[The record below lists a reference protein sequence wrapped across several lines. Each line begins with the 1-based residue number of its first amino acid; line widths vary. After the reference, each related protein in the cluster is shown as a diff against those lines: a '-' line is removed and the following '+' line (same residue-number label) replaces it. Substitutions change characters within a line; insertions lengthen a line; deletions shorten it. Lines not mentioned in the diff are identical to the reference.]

1 MKKKVWEV
9 TVKDNPNR
17 AVMGENDE
25 FYTTDTEAFLVFNL
39 QDEGFYPESAIL
51 TLENRNDGSLKSEE
65 VEVTNGVIQWE
76 MPERYIEHSGNW
88 QVQLVYEQM
97 KGDVPEKYT
106 SGIMAFTVNS
116 HIKDKKKPKLVEIE
130 NWEKFIR
137 EGTELIETW
146 KESER
151 ERTDTFDSW
160 DKVMDGVIPK
170 ATMTNPGIVGLVEE
184 DYESDLRENREF
196 IRYNQYDIY
205 NADFLYGELT
215 EILDIIDTKED
226 TLTPG
231 ENISIDENNV
241 ISAIGTIYD
250 DAEIRSLIDNKA
262 DKQDLISHLATTDT
276 DGLMSSTDK
285 TKLDGI
291 ETGAE
296 KNTITSVQGRTGTVT
311 ISKSD
316 VGLGNV
322 NNVAITSAQVTK
334 LNELNYTK
342 AMTQE
347 QYDALSTA
355 EKNRTDVWYGI
366 YE

>member
-1 MKKKVWEV
+1 MKRKVWEIA
-9 TVKDNPNR
+9 VKDNPNR

-39 QDEGFYPESAIL
+39 QDEGFYPESAML

-88 QVQLVYEQM
+88 LVQLVYEQM
-97 KGDVPEKYT
+97 KGDILEKYT
-106 SGIMAFTVNS
+106 SGVMAFTVNS
-116 HIKDKKKPKLVEIE
+116 HIKDNKKPKLVEIE

-146 KESER
+146 ERQEGAREESER
-151 ERTDTFDSW
+151 ERAETFESWGKVIDDT
-160 DKVMDGVIPK
+160 
-170 ATMTNPGIVGLVEE
+170 
-184 DYESDLRENREF
+184 
-196 IRYNQYDIY
+196 IY
-205 NADFLYGELT
+205 NYT
-215 EILDIIDTKED
+215 EIR
-226 TLTPG
+226 
-231 ENISIDENNV
+231 N
-241 ISAIGTIYD
+241 
-250 DAEIRSLIDNKA
+250 LIDNKA
-262 DKQDLISHLATTDT
+262 DKQDLVSHLATTDT

-296 KNTITSVQGRTGTVT
+296 KNTITSVQGRTGAVT

-342 AMTQE
+342 AMTQA

-366 YE
+366 YEE

>member
-1 MKKKVWEV
+1 MKRKAWVI
-9 TVKDNPNR
+9 TLRDNPNR
-17 AVMGENDE
+17 IFMVENDD
-25 FYTTDTEAFLVFNL
+25 FYTTDTEAFLEFNL
-39 QDEGFYPESAIL
+39 KDEGFYPESAML

-65 VEVTNGVIQWE
+65 VEVIDGDIRWE
-76 MPERYIEHSGNW
+76 MPERYIEHPGNW
-88 QVQLVYEQM
+88 SVQLVYEQM

-106 SGIMAFTVNS
+106 SGVMTFTVNS
-116 HIKDKKKPKLVEIE
+116 HIKDKKKPRLVEIE
-130 NWEKFIR
+130 SWEKFIR

-146 KESER
+146 ERQEGARVESDR
-151 ERTDTFDSW
+151 ERAETFESW
-160 DKVMDGVIPK
+160 GK
-170 ATMTNPGIVGLVEE
+170 
-184 DYESDLRENREF
+184 
-196 IRYNQYDIY
+196 
-205 NADFLYGELT
+205 
-215 EILDIIDTKED
+215 IIDDTKVRGLIDNKAD

-231 ENISIDENNV
+231 ENISIDDDNV
-241 ISAIGTIYD
+241 ISATDTIYD
-250 DAEIRSLIDNKA
+250 DTEVRGLIDNKA
-262 DKQDLISHLATTDT
+262 DKQDLISHLVTTDT

-322 NNVAITSAQVTK
+322 NNVAITRAQIAK

-342 AMTQE
+342 AMTQA

>member
-1 MKKKVWEV
+1 MKRKVWYL
-9 TVKDNPNR
+9 TVKDNSDGI
-17 AVMGENDE
+17 VMIENDD

-39 QDEGFYPESAIL
+39 KDEGFYPESAML
-51 TLENRNDGSLKSEE
+51 TLENRNDGSLKCEE
-65 VEVTNGVIQWE
+65 VEVIDGDIRWE

-88 QVQLVYEQM
+88 SVQLVYEQM

-106 SGIMAFTVNS
+106 SGVMAFTVNG
-116 HIKDKKKPKLVEIE
+116 HIKDKKKPRLVEIE

-146 KESER
+146 ERQEGARVESDR
-151 ERTDTFDSW
+151 ERAETFESW
-160 DKVMDGVIPK
+160 GK
-170 ATMTNPGIVGLVEE
+170 
-184 DYESDLRENREF
+184 
-196 IRYNQYDIY
+196 
-205 NADFLYGELT
+205 
-215 EILDIIDTKED
+215 IIDDTIYDDSEIRGLIDSKQN

-231 ENISIDENNV
+231 DNIFIDDNV
-241 ISAIGTIYD
+241 ISATDTIYD
-250 DAEIRSLIDNKA
+250 DSEIRGLIDNKA

-276 DGLMSSTDK
+276 DGLISSTDK

-322 NNVAITSAQVTK
+322 NNVAITRAQITK

-342 AMTQE
+342 AMTQA

-366 YE
+366 YEE

>member
-1 MKKKVWEV
+1 MKRKVWAI
-9 TVKDNPNR
+9 TLRDNPNR
-17 AVMGENDE
+17 IVMIENDD
-25 FYTTDTEAFLVFNL
+25 FYTTDTEAFLVFRL
-39 QDEGFYPESAIL
+39 KDEDFYPQSAMI

-65 VEVTNGVIQWE
+65 VEVIDGDIHWE

-106 SGIMAFTVNS
+106 SGVMAFTVNS
-116 HIKDKKKPKLVEIE
+116 HIKDKKKPRLVEIE
-130 NWEKFIR
+130 NWGKFIR
-137 EGTELIETW
+137 ECTELIETW
-146 KESER
+146 VESER
-151 ERTDTFDSW
+151 ERAETFESW
-160 DKVMDGVIPK
+160 GK
-170 ATMTNPGIVGLVEE
+170 
-184 DYESDLRENREF
+184 
-196 IRYNQYDIY
+196 
-205 NADFLYGELT
+205 
-215 EILDIIDTKED
+215 IIDD
-226 TLTPG
+226 TIYDDTEVRSLIDNKADILTPG
-231 ENISIDENNV
+231 DNISIDENNK
-241 ISAIGTIYD
+241 INATDTIYD
-250 DAEIRSLIDNKA
+250 DSEIRGLIDSKA
-262 DKQDLISHLATTDT
+262 DKQDLISHLVTTDT

-342 AMTQE
+342 AMTQA

-366 YE
+366 YEE